1 MDTGHVGV
9 LAGEHAEGV
18 VVAHVLLHD
27 EGELGDVLEARE
39 VVGVTPAASKRSR
52 YSGTF
57 S

>member
-1 MDTGHVGV
+1 MDAGHVGV

-18 VVAHVLLHD
+18 VVAHVLLHH
-27 EGELGDVLEARE
+27 EGELGDVLEALK
-39 VVGVTPAASKRSR
+39 VVGGHAAASKRSR